1 MPYAG
6 LAMRWPTQEMFGD
19 LRMNSSAE
27 TAAPNWAKAV
37 LSALA
42 DSADTR
48 LTMAASK
55 RPRMSATGSSTVVM
69 PATEIGPGMMRTESA
84 E

>member
-1 MPYAG
+1 
-6 LAMRWPTQEMFGD
+6 MFG
-19 LRMNSSAE
+19 LRRMKSSASSQSASNAKRSVWE
-27 TAAPNWAKAV
+27 AALDATRAV
-37 LSALA
+37 I
-42 DSADTR
+42 
-48 LTMAASK
+48 ASLK